1 MSNAPVSWQSKQQTS
16 VALFSMEAEY
26 MALCAATQEVIWLRR
41 ILTDL
46 NNYFYQPIIIYEGN
60 Q

>member
-1 MSNAPVSWQSKQQTS
+1 
-16 VALFSMEAEY
+16 MEAEY